1 MCKKNRCSH
10 DVVAHFLFYQVPPT
24 PKDMGKEK
32 EGRVEKEKPDKKK
45 DKQKPPPPDD
55 EVGLCCHMITMSH
68 DSSHDQSA
76 WSGDLVVM

>member
-1 MCKKNRCSH
+1 MGLDKIFYPWVKSQIFRSGVQEKSFH

-45 DKQKPPPPDD
+45 DKQKPPPADD
-55 EVGLCCHMITMSH
+55 EVGL
-68 DSSHDQSA
+68 
-76 WSGDLVVM
+76 